1 MWVKICGWNDPAILK
16 ESLKQGVPD
25 AIGLNFYSKSPR
37 LVRTPDAIQLRRLLP
52 PTVDLVGVFVNH
64 TPTQIRKVVIDIGLT
79 HVQLHGNEPPAFLQH
94 FSDLKIIRVYR
105 LSTPS
110 IEPIKQDLA
119 AMAHLKVRP
128 WACLVDA
135 WDSKEYGGT
144 GKVAPWTALTE
155 WKAEWP
161 RLILAGGL
169 TPSNVTEAIRTV
181 RPFGVDTASGVE
193 SERGRKSPELVG
205 QFLSAAR
212 SSLAD

>member
-16 ESLKQGVPD
+16 ESLTHGVPD
-25 AIGLNFYSKSPR
+25 AIGLNFYAKSPR
-37 LVRTPDAIQLRRLLP
+37 LVRTPAAVQMRRLLP
-52 PTVDLVGVFVNH
+52 STVDLVGVFVNH
-64 TPTQIRKVVIDIGLT
+64 TPTQIRSAVIDVGLT
-79 HVQLHGNEPPAFLQH
+79 HIQLHGNEPPAFLQH

-105 LSTPS
+105 LSSPS
-110 IEPIKQDLA
+110 LDPIKQDLA

-169 TPSNVTEAIRTV
+169 TPGNVAEAIRTV
-181 RPFGVDTASGVE
+181 RPYGVDTASGVE
-193 SERGRKSPELVG
+193 SAPGRKSSELVG

-212 SSLAD
+212 SASPQ

>member
-16 ESLKQGVPD
+16 ESLTHGVPD
-25 AIGLNFYSKSPR
+25 AIGLNFYAKSPR
-37 LVRTPDAIQLRRLLP
+37 LVRTPAAVQMRRLLP
-52 PTVDLVGVFVNH
+52 STVDLVGVFVNH
-64 TPTQIRKVVIDIGLT
+64 TPTQIRSAVIDVGLT
-79 HVQLHGNEPPAFLQH
+79 HIQLHGNEPPAFLQH

-105 LSTPS
+105 LSSPS
-110 IEPIKQDLA
+110 LDPIKQDLA

-169 TPSNVTEAIRTV
+169 TPGNVAEAIRTV
-181 RPFGVDTASGVE
+181 RPYGVDTASGVE
-193 SERGRKSPELVG
+193 SAPGRKSPELVG

-212 SSLAD
+212 SASPQ